1 MLTTSFFKFKLIS
14 NLTKNGG
21 IPMNMDTEVRPGVNR
36 YITGENALEELPYY
50 LSEYTTVAVVTGE
63 VSFEKFKAYYTHLF
77 DYPTFIY
84 DGSAS
89 EEDGKRLAEEI
100 GQTDVVIGI
109 GGGRVLDTAKIAAE
123 YLKSELILIPTL
135 ISNCAPYTPVAAVY
149 HPDHSFKEIGYFT
162 YSASLLFVDWTFLLQ
177 TPKEYFIAGIGD
189 TLAKWYEIEGITR
202 NLSENEQ
209 TAFIRLGIASAKEIL
224 AILLKDSEKALED
237 LDAQIVSP
245 AFGRVADTIIAL
257 AGTVGGFAAKFGR
270 SAGAHAVH
278 NGLSY
283 IPSTHEILHGA
294 KVAYGILVQLAYTN
308 DFDEMNE
315 LLPFYRSIGLPTYLS
330 ELNVDE
336 EEVFLLKQAAD
347 FAAGKQES
355 FQMIDEAI
363 SAQQVLDAIYA
374 VENRE
379 HAKV

>member
-1 MLTTSFFKFKLIS
+1 
-14 NLTKNGG
+14 
-21 IPMNMDTEVRPGVNR
+21 MNMDTEVRPGANR
-36 YITGENALEELPYY
+36 YITGENVLEQLPNY
-50 LSEYTTVAVVTGE
+50 LESYEKVAVVTGAI
-63 VSFEKFKAYYTHLF
+63 SFEKFTAYYKHSF

-89 EEDGKRLAEEI
+89 EEDGKRLADEI
-100 GQTDVVIGI
+100 GQSDVVIGI

-224 AILLKDSEKALED
+224 SILLKDSQQALAD
-237 LDAQIVSP
+237 LDAQNVSA

-257 AGTVGGFAAKFGR
+257 SGTVGGFAAKFGR

-283 IPSTHEILHGA
+283 IPATHEVLHGA

-308 DFDEMNE
+308 DFEE
-315 LLPFYRSIGLPTYLS
+315 IHTLLPFYQMIGLPTRLS
-330 ELNVDE
+330 DLNVGEDE
-336 EEVFLLKQAAD
+336 STLLKQAAT

-374 VENRE
+374 VENSQ
-379 HAKV
+379 HTMV